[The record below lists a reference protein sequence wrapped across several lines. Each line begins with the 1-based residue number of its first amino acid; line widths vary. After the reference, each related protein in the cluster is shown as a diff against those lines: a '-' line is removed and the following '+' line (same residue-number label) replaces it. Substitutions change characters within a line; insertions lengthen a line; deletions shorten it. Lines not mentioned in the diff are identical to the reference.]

1 MTGIVKDRRNA
12 RPGRPREFEVERV
25 LDDAITLFSR
35 KGFAASSVSD
45 ISNALNLTTGSIYKA
60 FKDKRG
66 LLEAALRQYVERSD
80 ARVSAV
86 LQDAPNGRARVRC
99 ILSEYA
105 NLSCGKTGRIG
116 CLVVTSAIEF
126 GSSDP
131 ELADQIGRLLNAR
144 EQRLRRFI
152 EEGRA
157 DGSIAKSV
165 DSEAVA
171 RTLFCVTQGLRVL
184 GKTGQHSSAGV
195 VDQAMRL
202 LD

>member
-1 MTGIVKDRRNA
+1 
-12 RPGRPREFEVERV
+12 
-25 LDDAITLFSR
+25 
-35 KGFAASSVSD
+35 
-45 ISNALNLTTGSIYKA
+45 LTTGSLYKA

-66 LLEAALRQYVERSD
+66 LFEAALRQYVERSD

-131 ELADQIGRLLNAR
+131 ELADQIGRLLNVR